1 MTTAQL
7 ELKIDMLEAERD
19 QLQQELTSVNDEF
32 FKQKEYIR
40 TCKSIIKALRPQE
53 QLDDNGELQPLSQDA
68 VSHNFQS
75 QQELLQKLS
84 MKQQT
89 VIEQ

>member
-32 FKQKEYIR
+32 FK
-40 TCKSIIKALRPQE
+40 
-53 QLDDNGELQPLSQDA
+53 
-68 VSHNFQS
+68 
-75 QQELLQKLS
+75 
-84 MKQQT
+84 
-89 VIEQ
+89 